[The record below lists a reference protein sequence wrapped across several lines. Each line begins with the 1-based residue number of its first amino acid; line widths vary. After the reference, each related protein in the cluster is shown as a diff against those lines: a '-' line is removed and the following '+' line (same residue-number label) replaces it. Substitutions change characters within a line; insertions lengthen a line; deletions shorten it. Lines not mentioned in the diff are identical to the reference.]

1 MRIGFVG
8 VGKMGKPMVLR
19 LAGAGHE
26 VTVYDRSQEAVAAVA
41 GSVADTGA
49 DTGGI
54 AAAPTPADAARG
66 AEVVVT
72 MLPNGRVVREV
83 AAGMASALAE
93 GAVLVDMSTS
103 YPLETTAL
111 RDALPAHAGLVDAPV
126 SGGVWRAEL
135 GKLTIMAGGP
145 AEEIDRV
152 EPALAAM
159 GSVVRTGPLGS
170 GHAMKLLNNYL
181 SASGLAAACEAVL
194 IGRAFG
200 LDPDLMADVFNVSTG
215 KNNATEVK
223 LKQHVNSGA
232 FASGFAMGLMAKDL
246 TLARQLAGDLGVDA
260 TGLDVCQALYAR
272 AAEALGEGADHTEVI
287 KLLGPR

>member
-19 LAGAGHE
+19 LAGEGHE
-26 VTVYDRSQEAVAAVA
+26 VTVHDRSQEAVAAVA
-41 GSVADTGA
+41 GTVSGTISG
-49 DTGGI
+49 TGGI
-54 AAAPTPADAARG
+54 AAAPSPADVARG
-66 AEVVVT
+66 AEVVIT
-72 MLPNGRVVREV
+72 MLPNGKVVREV
-83 AAGMASALAE
+83 ATELAAAMAD

-111 RDALPAHAGLVDAPV
+111 RKALPPHAGLVDAPV

-135 GKLTIMAGGP
+135 GKLTIMVGGR
-145 AEEIDRV
+145 ADEIDRV

-159 GSVVRTGPLGS
+159 GSVIRTGPLGS

-223 LKQHVNSGA
+223 LKQQVNNGK
-232 FASGFAMGLMAKDL
+232 FAAGFAMGLMAKDL
-246 TLARQLAGDLGVDA
+246 TLARKLAGDMGVDA
-260 TGLDVCQALYAR
+260 KGLDACQALYAR
-272 AAEALGEGADHTEVI
+272 AVEALGEGADHTEVF
-287 KLLGPR
+287 KVLAPR

>member
-41 GSVADTGA
+41 GTVSG
-49 DTGGI
+49 TGGI

-72 MLPNGRVVREV
+72 MLPNGRIVREV
-83 AAGMASALAE
+83 AAELAPAME
-93 GAVLVDMSTS
+93 DGAVLVDMSTS

-111 RDALPAHAGLVDAPV
+111 REALPQHAGLVDAPV

-135 GKLTIMAGGP
+135 GKLTIMAGGR

-152 EPALAAM
+152 EPALDAM
-159 GSVVRTGPLGS
+159 GSVIRTGQLGS

-223 LKQHVNSGA
+223 LKQHVNSGR
-232 FASGFAMGLMAKDL
+232 FAAGFAMGLMAKDL
-246 TLARQLAGDLGVDA
+246 TLARQLAGDMGVDA
-260 TGLDVCQALYAR
+260 KGLEACQALYAR
-272 AAEALGEGADHTEVI
+272 AVEALGEGADHTEVI
-287 KLLGPR
+287 KLLEPR